1 METITNLSPDLI
13 YHSHSRLEG
22 VFSGCGKTI
31 EGTLQDLL
39 TGRIPPDAIP
49 LISVLQLPTPTPDS
63 PRFVSLNNRRLYVFK
78 ELHKANKLKD
88 GLITCRCRVATK
100 KEAEKYLKQTLALN
114 ARIKKAPPS
123 PGKGV
128 SKKLTPGGGGGGG
141 GGGARKKEEEE
152 VEEVEDDKEDE

>member
-1 METITNLSPDLI
+1 METITTLSPDLI

-31 EGTLQDLL
+31 EGTLQDLM

-114 ARIKKAPPS
+114 ARIKKAQPS
-123 PGKGV
+123 PGKGAV
-128 SKKLTPGGGGGGG
+128 KKLATGGGSGGGG

-152 VEEVEDDKEDE
+152 EVEEED